1 MRRSVVVVAMILA
14 VAVVSPAAAQ
24 DRLEDRVVVNARMG
38 PGFVADAAV
47 FNMRA
52 AAGVKANDWL
62 TVLGEWGTLSKATPS
77 GVRTPVIGG
86 HHLNA
91 NVMAT
96 TRTPVYYNLRP
107 YATAGVGTFRINEGI
122 ASGNDRSEFATNLG
136 AGVRYDFNRWLGV
149 NFDYRRF
156 FVDYDNVAG
165 KDRYT
170 FGVNLGL
177 R

>member
-1 MRRSVVVVAMILA
+1 MRRVSVMAMILA
-14 VAVVSPAAAQ
+14 AAFVAPAAAQ
-24 DRLEDRVVVNARMG
+24 DRFEDRVVVNALMG
-38 PGFVADAAV
+38 PGFVSDAAV

-52 AAGVKANDWL
+52 AVGVKANEWL
-62 TVLGEWGTLSKATPS
+62 SVLGEWGTISDATPS
-77 GVRTPVIGG
+77 AVRTPVIGG
-86 HHLNA
+86 QHFNG
-91 NVMAT
+91 NVLAT

-107 YATAGVGTFRINEGI
+107 YATAGIGAFRINDGI
-122 ASGNDRSEFATNLG
+122 ASVNDRSEFATNVG

-149 NFDYRRF
+149 SFDYRRF

-170 FGVNLGL
+170 FGVNVGL